1 MIFSENVLLR
11 TQMHSHN
18 IRSRPIRRIVY
29 TSSKSFR
36 MNLAL
41 EKALRELAVQLE
53 QHESDIIRKALW
65 EFIKAHRQIPNSLA
79 NET

>member
-1 MIFSENVLLR
+1 
-11 TQMHSHN
+11 
-18 IRSRPIRRIVY
+18 
-29 TSSKSFR
+29 